1 MHKKRQKYVNIVNNE
16 GGLKIHYL
24 HAKRPIFK
32 SDDLFQKN
40 TIYMIQGIN
49 FATTYAL

>member
-1 MHKKRQKYVNIVNNE
+1 MHKKRQKYAKIINYE

-32 SDDLFQKN
+32 SVDLFQKN
-40 TIYMIQGIN
+40 TIYTIQGVI